1 MLGLGVEIGSEDNL
15 DRTNGIRIEDKKN
28 MTMSVV
34 DERFAYC
41 LFAVGLAFFAFFILL
56 VICPPLL
63 RHGKKRKAPDAKMK
77 TGDIV
82 APTLPIIINGN

>member
-1 MLGLGVEIGSEDNL
+1 MLGSEDNL
-15 DRTNGIRIEDKKN
+15 DRPNSIRIEDRKN

-41 LFAVGLAFFAFFILL
+41 LFAVGLAFLAFFILL
-56 VICPPLL
+56 EICPPLL
-63 RHGKKRKAPDAKMK
+63 RHGKKPKAPDPKLK